1 MSQDKNLS
9 CNFCGKSRDQVEK
22 LIAGPSVYICD
33 ECISLS
39 YNIVKDVGLPY
50 HQNIDIDSIPG
61 PIEIKEYL
69 DQYVV
74 GQNDAKEIL
83 SVSAYNHYKRITQSA
98 DDVKFEKSNVLI
110 VGPTGTGKTLLAK
123 TLADKL
129 QVPFAMADATT
140 LTEAGYVGEDVESIL
155 ERLLSLADF
164 DIELAQKGIV
174 FIDEID
180 KKARKS
186 ESNSSTRDVGGEGV
200 QQALLRLLE
209 GTTAK
214 VKINSNKNKL
224 VDEYVTF
231 DTTNVLF
238 VVGGAFVGIEKVIEK
253 RLKSDQRMGFS
264 VAKVTPMSKY
274 ILQSVTP
281 QDIVDYGLIPELVG
295 RLPVIAPLNELTSS
309 QYEYLLT
316 NIKNSVVMQVIA
328 LFKLDSIELSFGKD
342 YIKSV
347 SEMAVTHKLGARAL
361 KSIVEGSVFNLMY
374 RSNEFR
380 NLGVTGI
387 ELNKYPTAEHQPVLV
402 YKDKKEVDVKFKIYG
417 QIDDTKTK

>member
-129 QVPFAMADATT
+129 CN
-140 LTEAGYVGEDVESIL
+140 G
-155 ERLLSLADF
+155 
-164 DIELAQKGIV
+164 
-174 FIDEID
+174 
-180 KKARKS
+180 
-186 ESNSSTRDVGGEGV
+186 
-200 QQALLRLLE
+200 
-209 GTTAK
+209 
-214 VKINSNKNKL
+214 
-224 VDEYVTF
+224 
-231 DTTNVLF
+231 
-238 VVGGAFVGIEKVIEK
+238 
-253 RLKSDQRMGFS
+253 
-264 VAKVTPMSKY
+264 
-274 ILQSVTP
+274 
-281 QDIVDYGLIPELVG
+281 
-295 RLPVIAPLNELTSS
+295 
-309 QYEYLLT
+309 
-316 NIKNSVVMQVIA
+316 
-328 LFKLDSIELSFGKD
+328 
-342 YIKSV
+342 
-347 SEMAVTHKLGARAL
+347 
-361 KSIVEGSVFNLMY
+361 
-374 RSNEFR
+374 
-380 NLGVTGI
+380 
-387 ELNKYPTAEHQPVLV
+387 
-402 YKDKKEVDVKFKIYG
+402 
-417 QIDDTKTK
+417 